1 MKLYEL
7 LNHVEFN
14 EVFADILRYVPEV
27 ENQKAWF
34 LPAFD
39 ALLSITPAMESDVV
53 IEVQRQD
60 MQLY

>member
-7 LNHVEFN
+7 LNHVKFD
-14 EVFADILRYVPEV
+14 EVFAEILCYVPEV

-34 LPAFD
+34 LLAFD
-39 ALLSITPAMESDVV
+39 ALRSITPARESDVV